1 MEAYRSGLGVFDNS
15 PNHIYYS
22 SLRPEMSS
30 LLPAAAL
37 KILDVGCG
45 SGVFAHSLKQLQPA
59 REIWGIEINPS
70 VGNEAAKVLDRVL
83 IGDISTL
90 LDQLPQNYFDAVY
103 FNDVLEHLPDPYTIL
118 RRIKQNM
125 KEDGHILVS
134 LPNVRYIRNFFNF
147 IVRKDWAYTDHG
159 ILDRTHLRFFTLKS
173 AFHMF
178 ESMGYKVEKF
188 QGIESTKKWYMRPLN
203 WLCLGYFEDTFH
215 LQYIFKVRIS

>member
-1 MEAYRSGLGVFDNS
+1 MEAYRSGLGVFDKS

-22 SLRPEMSS
+22 SPRPEMSS
-30 LLPAAAL
+30 LLPASAL

-45 SGVFAHSLKQLQPA
+45 SGVFAYSLKQSNLE

-70 VGNEAAKVLDRVL
+70 VAAEAAKVLDRVL
-83 IGDISTL
+83 IGDISLL
-90 LDQLPQNYFDAVY
+90 LDQLPLDYFDAVY

-118 RRIKQNM
+118 RRIKQNV
-125 KEDGHILVS
+125 KANGHILVS

-147 IVRKDWAYTDHG
+147 IVQKDWAYTDHG

-173 AFHMF
+173 ALHMF
-178 ESMGYKVEKF
+178 ESMGYKVEEVK
-188 QGIESTKKWYMRPLN
+188 GIETTKKWYMRPLN

-215 LQYIFKVRIS
+215 LQYIFRIRLS